1 MSGSRRENFS
11 RRRSLRRASGPPC
24 LVACCLL
31 LLLLLP
37 ARGCQTTAKSEGEPG
52 LEKLW
57 SRGPAPP
64 PAAAGAPAAAAAAA
78 AAAGAP
84 AGAPA
89 GVAGG
94 GPCRPPSPE
103 TLWYAQ
109 RLQALAE
116 LVNLPLTDWSPLTA
130 VLRLTLQ
137 LAFAA
142 GAILGSLLLF
152 FYFLADNVY
161 ALVCL
166 FAWSL
171 LLDRLFMRALAQD
184 GPLPFLCLTTG
195 LLILRLVLFLA

>member
-11 RRRSLRRASGPPC
+11 RRRSLRRASGSPC
-24 LVACCLL
+24 LVASCLL
-31 LLLLLP
+31 LLLLPLPLSLP
-37 ARGCQTTAKSEGEPG
+37 ARGCRTAARSEKEPG

-64 PAAAGAPAAAAAAA
+64 PAAAGAPAAAA
-78 AAAGAP
+78 GA
-84 AGAPA
+84 
-89 GVAGG
+89 VGG
-94 GPCRPPSPE
+94 GQCRPPSPG

-116 LVNLPLTDWSPLTA
+116 LANLPLTDWSPFTA

-171 LLDRLFMRALAQD
+171 LLDRLFMRTLAQD

>member
-1 MSGSRRENFS
+1 MRGECSAVPLGRDINNA
-11 RRRSLRRASGPPC
+11 LNNIATDMTTMPP
-24 LVACCLL
+24 
-31 LLLLLP
+31 
-37 ARGCQTTAKSEGEPG
+37 TADMNQET
-52 LEKLW
+52 
-57 SRGPAPP
+57 
-64 PAAAGAPAAAAAAA
+64 GA
-78 AAAGAP
+78 
-84 AGAPA
+84 
-89 GVAGG
+89 VGG
-94 GPCRPPSPE
+94 GQCRPPSPG

-116 LVNLPLTDWSPLTA
+116 LVNLPLSDWSPLTA

-171 LLDRLFMRALAQD
+171 LLDRLFMRALAED
-184 GPLPFLCLTTG
+184 SLLPFLCLTTG

>member
-31 LLLLLP
+31 LLLPLLP
-37 ARGCQTTAKSEGEPG
+37 ARGCQTTARSEGEPG
-52 LEKLW
+52 LGKLW

-64 PAAAGAPAAAAAAA
+64 PAAAGA
-78 AAAGAP
+78 
-84 AGAPA
+84 
-89 GVAGG
+89 VDGG
-94 GPCRPPSPE
+94 QCRPPSPGM
-103 TLWYAQ
+103 LWYA
-109 RLQALAE
+109 RCLQALVE
-116 LVNLPLTDWSPLTA
+116 LVNLPLADWSPLTA

-171 LLDRLFMRALAQD
+171 LLDRLFMRTLAQD

>member
-24 LVACCLL
+24 LVASCLL
-31 LLLLLP
+31 LLLLPLPLSLP
-37 ARGCQTTAKSEGEPG
+37 ARGCRTAARSEKEPG

-64 PAAAGAPAAAAAAA
+64 PAADGGAPA
-78 AAAGAP
+78 

-94 GPCRPPSPE
+94 FPCRPPSPE

-116 LVNLPLTDWSPLTA
+116 LANLPLTDWSPFTA

-171 LLDRLFMRALAQD
+171 LLDRLFMRTLAQD

>member
-1 MSGSRRENFS
+1 MIVFSLGKFGFLSRWIMEVSDLREAALIS
-11 RRRSLRRASGPPC
+11 VR
-24 LVACCLL
+24 
-31 LLLLLP
+31 
-37 ARGCQTTAKSEGEPG
+37 
-52 LEKLW
+52 W
-57 SRGPAPP
+57 APFISSTSTSSP
-64 PAAAGAPAAAAAAA
+64 
-78 AAAGAP
+78 
-84 AGAPA
+84 
-89 GVAGG
+89 GVA
-94 GPCRPPSPE
+94 RPELSM
-103 TLWYAQ
+103 

-116 LVNLPLTDWSPLTA
+116 LVNLPLADWSPLTA

-171 LLDRLFMRALAQD
+171 LLDRLFMRALAED
-184 GPLPFLCLTTG
+184 GPLLFLCLTTG

>member
-64 PAAAGAPAAAAAAA
+64 PAADGGAP
-78 AAAGAP
+78 AAGAP

-171 LLDRLFMRALAQD
+171 LLDRLFMRTLAQD